1 MNEGFD
7 SMRRQA
13 DLVDEGA
20 TADRVVERDAT
31 RCSFCGELAAEG
43 LPAAD
48 CPFLGE
54 TGCPLGVDASPHEDD
69 PLAETIAYHGAPA
82 APDDDGFP
90 AVDNLIDGLLGQY
103 RIGAVIGQGAMGR
116 VYRGEHTGLGRT
128 SAIKVLSPGLMA
140 RSPQTVE
147 RFSAEARAVA
157 GLIHP
162 NVVTVHNLGFDRG
175 YHYIEME
182 YIAGGVSLREKLIRE
197 GAFEAMRAT
206 TLVRQ
211 VALALGA
218 AHRSGLVHRD
228 VKPANVL
235 LASDGQAKL
244 ADFGLVRRVDDR
256 QGAALAGTPTFMAP
270 ELFQGA
276 TADPRT
282 DLYAVGVMWFYLMT
296 ARLPFAA
303 DRLADL
309 IRLHKHAP
317 PPDLRRLA
325 PEVPDE
331 LPPILGRLLAKDP
344 KNRPESADAFADE
357 LKAVLGHLRDTES
370 LVRESLDDL
379 DCLVQ
384 GAKDRYR
391 VIVPVPGDRIQ
402 EVYLEVAQGRKHER
416 LLQIFSVC
424 APADPR
430 HYEFALKLN
439 AELTIGGLSVR
450 EVNGQ
455 SMFVMTRTYSRAHV
469 TTADIRAAVIEIAR
483 KGDWVEQQLTATDVF

>member
-1 MNEGFD
+1 
-7 SMRRQA
+7 MRRGA
-13 DLVDEGA
+13 DLAEK
-20 TADRVVERDAT
+20 TVVSAGPSLAREFAS
-31 RCSFCGELAAEG
+31 CPFCGEPATPGVPAAE
-43 LPAAD
+43 

-54 TGCPLGVDASPHEDD
+54 TGCPLGANYQAPEDD
-69 PLAETIAYHGAPA
+69 ALAETIAYPGVTLPA
-82 APDDDGFP
+82 DDDGFP
-90 AVDNLIDGLLGQY
+90 EVDDLIDGQLGQY
-103 RIGAVIGQGAMGR
+103 RIGAVIGEGAMGR
-116 VYRGEHTGLGRT
+116 VYRGEHTGLGHT

-140 RSPQTVE
+140 RQPQTVE

-218 AHRSGLVHRD
+218 AHRSGLIHRD

-235 LASDGQAKL
+235 LTADGQAKL

-256 QGAALAGTPTFMAP
+256 QGAAIAGTPTFMAP
-270 ELFQGA
+270 ELFRGA

-282 DLYAVGVMWFYLMT
+282 DLYAVGVMWFYLLT

-303 DRLADL
+303 DRLSDL

-317 PPDLRRLA
+317 TPDVRRLA
-325 PEVPDE
+325 PKVPDE
-331 LPPILGRLLAKDP
+331 LPPILARLLAKDP
-344 KNRPESADAFADE
+344 GSRPASSDEFADE
-357 LKAVLGHLRDTES
+357 LKVVLGHLRDTES
-370 LVRESLDDL
+370 LVRESLEDL

-402 EVYLEVAQGRKHER
+402 EVYLEVANGRKNER
-416 LLQIFSVC
+416 LLQIYSVC
-424 APADPR
+424 APADAR

-455 SMFVMTRTYSRAHV
+455 PMFVMTRTYSRGHV
-469 TTADIRAAVIEIAR
+469 TTADIRAAVMEIAR
-483 KGDWVEQQLTATDVF
+483 KGDWVEQQLTSSDVF

>member
-1 MNEGFD
+1 MAMGAGVADADAKRDGGVDLLICPFCDEPAHEGGP
-7 SMRRQA
+7 S
-13 DLVDEGA
+13 E
-20 TADRVVERDAT
+20 
-31 RCSFCGELAAEG
+31 
-43 LPAAD
+43 D
-48 CPFLGE
+48 CPFGGE
-54 TGCPLGVDASPHEDD
+54 TGCPLAARGGAHEDD
-69 PLAETIAYHGAPA
+69 PLGETIAYRGALPSA
-82 APDDDGFP
+82 DHDGFP
-90 AVDNLIDGLLGQY
+90 EVDDLIGGTLGQY

-140 RSPQTVE
+140 RQPQTVE

-157 GLIHP
+157 GLVHP

-182 YIAGGVSLREKLIRE
+182 YIPGGVSLREQLVRE
-197 GAFEAMRAT
+197 GAFEATRST

-235 LASDGQAKL
+235 LTADGQAKL

-256 QGAALAGTPTFMAP
+256 QAIASLAGTPTFMAP
-270 ELFQGA
+270 ELFAGA
-276 TADPRT
+276 AADART
-282 DLYAVGVMWFYLMT
+282 DLYAMGVMWFYLLT
-296 ARLPFAA
+296 ARLPFAS

-309 IRLHKHAP
+309 IRLHRKAP
-317 PPDLRRLA
+317 PPDIRRLA
-325 PEVPDE
+325 PNVPDE
-331 LPPILGRLLAKDP
+331 LPPMLMRLLEKDP
-344 KNRPESADAFADE
+344 ARRPESAEEFADD
-357 LKAVLGHLRDTES
+357 LKAILGHLRDTEG
-370 LVRESLDDL
+370 LVRESLDGV

-384 GAKDRYR
+384 GARDRYR

-402 EVYLEVAQGRKHER
+402 EVYVEVTTGRKNER
-416 LLQIFSVC
+416 LLQVYSVC

-450 EVNGQ
+450 EFNGQ
-455 SMFVMTRTYSRAHV
+455 PMFVMTRTYARAHV
-469 TTADIRAAVIEIAR
+469 TPADIRAAVTEIAR
-483 KGDWVEQQLTATDVF
+483 RGDWVEQQLTATDVF